1 MVLKYTIDPSV
12 DEPIMLIDKHIGF
25 DNEDGDG
32 VNGSEFARELLYL
45 DSLGKKSI
53 QIRINS
59 VGGSVM
65 DGMSIYNA
73 ILKTNAKVDTVNVG
87 IAASIAAV
95 IFQAGRKRVMSD
107 YALLMIHNPMGG
119 DKKVLKLMKESLITM
134 LTRKSKKNEME
145 ISKLMDATTWFT
157 ATECLTNGLCD
168 EIEESIS
175 LNKPRIK
182 SEDVRNAYKEATLII
197 NSFNNNQNTGK
208 MLTVTNK
215 LGLEENA
222 TEEIILNAIEE
233 IENKG
238 KNSLD
243 AMKEKCAKLEA
254 DLAEA
259 RQKVAEMEKAKN
271 EADEEAKMK
280 AELEC
285 KNKAT
290 ELITN
295 AVKLGKIVNKEE
307 VVETWTN
314 LAIADFASAS
324 TMIDG
329 LAVNKSGKT
338 LEVENMDDSVLET
351 GVASA
356 MIELRNKLEL

>member
-1 MVLKYTIDPSV
+1 MVLKYTIDASV

-25 DNEDGDG
+25 DSEDGQGIDG
-32 VNGSEFARELLYL
+32 AEFARELLYL

-95 IFQAGRKRVMSD
+95 IFQAGRKRIMSD

-119 DKKVLKLMKESLITM
+119 DKKMLKLMKESLITM
-134 LTRKSKKNEME
+134 LTRKTNKSEAD

-168 EIEESIS
+168 EIEQSIS
-175 LNKPRIK
+175 LNKPRIMAENAK
-182 SEDVRNAYKEATLII
+182 NAYKEAQLII
-197 NSFNNNQNTGK
+197 NSFNNQNTNQ
-208 MLTVTNK
+208 MLKVTNK
-215 LGLEENA
+215 LGLDENA
-222 TEEIILNAIEE
+222 NEELILNAIES
-233 IENKG
+233 IENKS
-238 KNSLD
+238 KNDLD

-254 DLAEA
+254 DLSDAK
-259 RQKVAEMEKAKN
+259 QKVAEMEKAKN
-271 EADEEAKMK
+271 EAEAEAEAK
-280 AELEC
+280 AQEDC
-285 KNKAT
+285 KNKAI
-290 ELITN
+290 ELVTN
-295 AVKLGKIVNKEE
+295 AVKLGKIVNKDE
-307 VVETWTN
+307 VIEKWTN
-314 LAIADFASAS
+314 LAITDFDTAN

-329 LAVNKSGKT
+329 LAVNKSGNV
-338 LEVENMDDSVLET
+338 LNVDDNGESKL
-351 GVASA
+351 GSAVASA
-356 MIELRNKLEL
+356 MIEIRNKLEL